1 MGPRVA
7 RLEVLRDVLSRVDET
22 FQKHARGVNA
32 DAVIP
37 LEELPTALQD
47 ALAAACEPIPS
58 SQAGAGASSM
68 ILKRMPE
75 EASHERRLL
84 AMLREMR
91 PTALQDALAAACEP
105 IPSSQAGAGAS
116 SMILKRMPE
125 EASHERRLLAMLRE
139 MRPNDQHGGTHTFGC
154 TLEEF
159 EELTAELVERAELA
173 ERPTE

>member
-22 FQKHARGVNA
+22 FKKHARGVNA

-37 LEELPTALQD
+37 LEEL
-47 ALAAACEPIPS
+47 
-58 SQAGAGASSM
+58 
-68 ILKRMPE
+68 
-75 EASHERRLL
+75 
-84 AMLREMR
+84 

-173 ERPTE
+173 ERPAE